1 MTSTALVAGE
11 RVDTE
16 PGEVLPGT
24 PEEQNTAVLSR
35 DARDAAVA
43 TFTGS
48 PSADEFAAL
57 VRMAE
62 MLVPTGMLP
71 DHIKTPGQALA
82 IILTGRELGMPPMRA
97 IRSLQMVKG
106 KVVENADS
114 QLARF
119 KTAGGRA
126 VFRMLNEELAV
137 LWLRH
142 PNGDEHTEEFTM
154 EDATAAGLTKASS
167 KGEPSMYV
175 KHPKSMLRSRAIT
188 NGLKSIGW
196 EGGAGA
202 YDPDEARSFSEGAD
216 LPTAPVET
224 SAPGQQSAA
233 AARSEPEARC
243 PVCKGAMWDN
253 REGKKN
259 PKAPDFKCRDRG
271 CDGVYWPGEWPPE
284 PKAPARASAQASAAP
299 EDVVLPLPGSPD
311 EGKRLGAI
319 DSKALAGYADYCA
332 KKITER
338 RAAKKPTGDYE
349 RLHDAILRVQ
359 VARGA
364 QNAETPR
371 PASEEPARPEF
382 QTVTQRIRAL
392 LTEPACQDI
401 AERIEQQLA
410 GGMTPHQ
417 LAQTKMMLEERIQ
430 QYRPPVE
437 APTADEQEDTN
448 DLPF

>member
-16 PGEVLPGT
+16 TGEVLPAVRDNRPT
-24 PEEQNTAVLSR
+24 ALLRPIAPPADVIAVQNETRAFI
-35 DARDAAVA
+35 A
-43 TFTGS
+43 
-48 PSADEFAAL
+48 AAL
-57 VRMAE
+57 KQGRDYGIIPGVAKKSLFQPGAERVCTGYGVYPTFRIIEQEIDHVREIPWRKVKAKYEWANGKKGKRIGEDVTDGVSLGLYRFVVECTLIERASGNTVCTAIASASTLEAKYIDRPREAENTVLQMAE
-62 MLVPTGMLP
+62 
-71 DHIKTPGQALA
+71 K
-82 IILTGRELGMPPMRA
+82 RA
-97 IRSLQMVKG
+97 YVR
-106 KVVENADS
+106 AT
-114 QLARF
+114 R
-119 KTAGGRA
+119 TAFG
-126 VFRMLNEELAV
+126 LS
-137 LWLRH
+137 
-142 PNGDEHTEEFTM
+142 EEFTQDV
-154 EDATAAGLTKASS
+154 EDNPELADA
-167 KGEPSMYV
+167 
-175 KHPKSMLRSRAIT
+175 
-188 NGLKSIGW
+188 
-196 EGGAGA
+196 
-202 YDPDEARSFSEGAD
+202 EAREPD
-216 LPTAPVET
+216 
-224 SAPGQQSAA
+224 AA
-233 AARSEPEARC
+233 TEPAEPEARC
-243 PVCKGAMWDN
+243 PICKGPMWDN

-284 PKAPARASAQASAAP
+284 PQAPTRAKAPASAAP
-299 EDVVLPLPGSPD
+299 EDVVLPLPGSPH
-311 EGKRLGAI
+311 EGRRLGAI